1 MTTEVQS
8 LNTKAEDVFDWA
20 SVRAEFPVTENY
32 AYLNSAG
39 AGPVSRRT
47 ADTAAQFYRETQE
60 SGDRLWEHWL
70 ARRERAR
77 ADVARLINAE
87 PEEIA
92 FTTNTSSG
100 MNLIVDALESA
111 RRVVSC
117 DLEFPVTTIPWLHRG
132 ARVRM
137 VEAREGVL
145 RVEDVL
151 AAAGAERS
159 VICLSHVQYSTGLR
173 TPIEEVGERKG
184 SHLFVVNAAQ
194 SAGVFPIDV
203 KRMKIDA
210 LCSTGHKWML
220 AGYGSGFV
228 YLSRELLEQTR
239 PRAVSW
245 MSVEDPFAMRNDAYH
260 LRTDAAAR
268 AETGCPHFAGIF
280 ALGESTRQLLEL
292 GVERVE
298 RRALALNCRLTESLK
313 AAGHEVL
320 SPLGDER
327 FRSAETLVRAAD
339 PRATVKHLAR
349 RRVAVTIKPEG
360 FRAATHYF
368 NDDSDI
374 TRLVSALDEMRDGK
388 GI

>member
-1 MTTEVQS
+1 MTTEVQG
-8 LNTKAEDVFDWA
+8 LTTKPGGESDWA
-20 SVRAEFPVTENY
+20 GVRAEFPVTETY

-47 ADTAAQFYRETQE
+47 ADAAARFYRESAE
-60 SGDRLWEHWL
+60 SGDRLWEQWL

-87 PEEIA
+87 PDEIA

-100 MNLIVDALESA
+100 MNLIVDALEGA
-111 RRVVSC
+111 GRVVSC

-137 VEAREGVL
+137 VEARGGVL
-145 RVEDVL
+145 RAEDVL
-151 AAAGAERS
+151 AAAGGERS
-159 VICLSHVQYSTGLR
+159 VICLSHVQYSNGLR
-173 TPIEEVGERKG
+173 TPVDEVGEGKG
-184 SHLFVVNAAQ
+184 GHLFVVNAAQ

-203 KRMKIDA
+203 KRMRIDA

-228 YLSRELLEQTR
+228 YLSRELLGQTR

-245 MSVEDPFAMRNDAYH
+245 MSVEDPFAMRNDSYR
-260 LRTDAAAR
+260 LRPDAAAR
-268 AETGCPHFAGIF
+268 AEAGCPHFAGIF
-280 ALGESTRQLLEL
+280 ALGEAVRRLLEL
-292 GVERVE
+292 GVENVG
-298 RRALALNCRLTESLK
+298 RRALALNRRLTESLS
-313 AAGHEVL
+313 AAGWEIL

-339 PRATVKHLAR
+339 PRAAVRHLSKR
-349 RRVAVTIKPEG
+349 
-360 FRAATHYF
+360 
-368 NDDSDI
+368 
-374 TRLVSALDEMRDGK
+374 
-388 GI
+388 